1 MPAEHAVVLAM
12 SNEHPGALVAADAA
26 YFQKRAD
33 QCRRLAERARD
44 PGAAIT
50 LRSLAAAFDLKANA
64 LAGCASASP
73 R

>member
-1 MPAEHAVVLAM
+1 M

-33 QCRRLAERARD
+33 QCRQLAERTRH

-50 LRSLAAAFDLKANA
+50 LRSLAAAFEVKANS
-64 LAGCASASP
+64 LSRRSD
-73 R
+73 